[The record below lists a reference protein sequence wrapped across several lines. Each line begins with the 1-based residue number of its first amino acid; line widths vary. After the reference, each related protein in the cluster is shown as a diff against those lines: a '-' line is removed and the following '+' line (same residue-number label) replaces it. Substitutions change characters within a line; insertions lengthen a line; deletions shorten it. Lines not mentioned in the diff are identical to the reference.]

1 MPLSLV
7 SAFIIVSMV
16 DDLSVVKEEIVRS
29 KESKD
34 SKQVL
39 AAIGSIAAEPPFTYN
54 FVFLYILF
62 ILFGIPEILWPY
74 KNSRFLWR

>member
-34 SKQVL
+34 SKVL

-54 FVFLYILF
+54 FVFLFILF